1 MVLFLVSYSFCFS
14 SRKLLE
20 FKNIVF
26 VKTNSI
32 SIVRKIDGFSN
43 FVPSDFIS
51 RWMELRI
58 TEWYFN
64 NIGNNLSW
72 SLLVFPCLVWKKRY
86 SIDSVVYYACRL
98 FAAFQLLPLYIP
110 FVRDL
115 DAFQTG
121 PLLSQFFPHSFFKLR
136 AIRYPIDPSKNSR
149 KRLWNKRCWII
160 LDVFQFY
167 LIQIL
172 LLDSFIRIM
181 NLFII
186 FEIIIK
192 CSSNVRS
199 NVPI

>member
-72 SLLVFPCLVWKKRY
+72 PLLVFPCLVWKKRY

-98 FAAFQLLPLYIP
+98 FAAFQLLPLVYTLCPRPGCFSNGTPLVAILPPFLFQASRHSIP
-110 FVRDL
+110 DRSL
-115 DAFQTG
+115 EE
-121 PLLSQFFPHSFFKLR
+121 
-136 AIRYPIDPSKNSR
+136 
-149 KRLWNKRCWII
+149 
-160 LDVFQFY
+160 
-167 LIQIL
+167 
-172 LLDSFIRIM
+172 
-181 NLFII
+181 
-186 FEIIIK
+186 FEK
-192 CSSNVRS
+192 TTVE
-199 NVPI
+199 